1 MVAHSEARIFV
12 NLNFFAHFFTDHE
25 ESRFHYNAGL
35 VLPDLIRNFLP
46 GKRFRAEQVQK
57 EYLDGEAHELF
68 LGSCRHLERDKQF
81 HRSGFFEQGEA
92 ELRMLFKEQNLG
104 KHIPRIWLA
113 SHLVLELMLDRV
125 LMKQHPEL
133 LDRFYESLEGTETH
147 ALDQFLHASIQ
158 ARDPLFHERWER
170 FVELKYLYHYTDDD
184 AFTYSLMRIYMR
196 AGVSGEWSAEAR
208 NAVNSLIPA
217 AEARIFENLKLL

>member
-1 MVAHSEARIFV
+1 MCG
-12 NLNFFAHFFTDHE
+12 LNFFAHYFTDRE
-25 ESRFHYNAGL
+25 EARHHFNAGL

-46 GKRFRAEQVQK
+46 GKRFRSDLVQQEQ
-57 EYLDGEAHELF
+57 LDTRAHELF

-81 HRSGFFEQGEA
+81 HGSVFFEKSET
-92 ELRMLFKEQNLG
+92 ELRTLFKEQYLG

-125 LMKQHPEL
+125 LMKQHPEM
-133 LDRFYESLEGTETH
+133 LDQFYESLENTESG
-147 ALDQFLHASIQ
+147 ALDEFLRASLN
-158 ARDPLFHERWER
+158 AGDSLFHERWER

-196 AGVSGEWSAEAR
+196 AGVSDEWSRAAR
-208 NAVNSLIPA
+208 NAMNNLIPA
-217 AEARIFENLKLL
+217 AEERIFENLKLL